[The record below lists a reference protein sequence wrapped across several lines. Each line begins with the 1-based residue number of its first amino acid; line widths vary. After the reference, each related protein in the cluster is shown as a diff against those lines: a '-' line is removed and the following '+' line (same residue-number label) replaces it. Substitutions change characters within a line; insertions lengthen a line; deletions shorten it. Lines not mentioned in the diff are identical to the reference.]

1 MDIKIKKKWTLDRVR
16 KKLQKAGLS
25 EAGAK
30 ISDATF
36 EELLILTT
44 AFKNTVTIG
53 FTPDEDGEPVAAK
66 LGFSYGKVHAAAEAA
81 WYPINPTR
89 NQREYDAMKAF
100 AELIGGIPVYWR
112 VVETGERG
120 T

>member
-36 EELLILTT
+36 EELLSLSTV
-44 AFKNTVTIG
+44 FKNTVTIG
-53 FTPDEDGEPVAAK
+53 FTLDEDGDAVATAM
-66 LGFSYGKVHAAAEAA
+66 GFNYGPAPTAEAG
-81 WYPINPTR
+81 WYPISPTK
-89 NQREYDAMKAF
+89 NEKEFKAMTGF
-100 AELIGGIPVYWR
+100 ADLIGKPPVYWR
-112 VVETGERG
+112 VIVDQNRG
-120 T
+120 M